1 MSSTDLSTP
10 AVVLA
15 PALPAASSTPAAAAV
30 PRAPR
35 RYDGVNWIGLRTLYV
50 REIRRFMKVA
60 VQTIFAPIVSTLLF
74 MMVFA
79 VAMGRRGSP
88 FEGVAYTAFL
98 APGLILMGAL
108 NNAFANS
115 SSSLQIAKVQGTT
128 VDFLTPPLTPWELTA
143 GFVGGAATRGVLVAL
158 ASAVVCAPFAELGI
172 THLWAVLYFALI
184 ASVMMGAIG
193 VIGGVWAEKF
203 DHLAAFTGFVITPM
217 TFLSGTF
224 YSLDHLPPFFEAVSH
239 WNPVFLLIDG
249 FRYGLVGQADGNIA
263 IGTTVTFLLTAGLV
277 LVSHSVFARGWRL
290 KA

>member
-1 MSSTDLSTP
+1 M
-10 AVVLA
+10 
-15 PALPAASSTPAAAAV
+15 

-50 REIRRFMKVA
+50 REIRRFLKVA
-60 VQTIFAPIVSTLLF
+60 VQTVFAPIVSTLLF

-79 VAMGRRGSP
+79 VAMGDRASP

-158 ASAVVCAPFAELGI
+158 ASALVCAPFAELSI
-172 THLWAVLYFALI
+172 THLWAVLYFAII

-224 YSLDHLPPFFEAVSH
+224 YSLDYLPPVLEAVSH
-239 WNPVFLLIDG
+239 WNPVFFLIDG

-263 IGTTVTFLLTAGLV
+263 IGTIATFVLTAV
-277 LVSHSVFARGWRL
+277 LVMLSHSVFARGWRL